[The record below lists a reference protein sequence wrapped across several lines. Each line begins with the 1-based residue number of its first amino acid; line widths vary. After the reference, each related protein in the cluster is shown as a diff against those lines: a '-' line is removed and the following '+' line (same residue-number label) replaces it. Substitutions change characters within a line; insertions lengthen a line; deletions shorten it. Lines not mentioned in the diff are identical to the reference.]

1 MANSLERLRKY
12 LLLLLERAK
21 RRKGESGMVEES
33 RKTFKP
39 YPYQVFAIQKI
50 VMMFCIALFL
60 DMGLGKTVITLSA
73 IAQLIYKEHK
83 VSKVW
88 VNHFFCVLDGYWLR
102 TPPLTE
108 PVRNAAA

>member
-12 LLLLLERAK
+12 LLLLLERSK
-21 RRKGESGMVEES
+21 RRKGGSGMVEES
-33 RKTFKP
+33 RKIFRP

-73 IAQLIYKEHK
+73 IAQLIYKRLRAH
-83 VSKVW
+83 VW
-88 VNHFFCVLDGYWLR
+88 VGNSLCL
-102 TPPLTE
+102 P
-108 PVRNAAA
+108 